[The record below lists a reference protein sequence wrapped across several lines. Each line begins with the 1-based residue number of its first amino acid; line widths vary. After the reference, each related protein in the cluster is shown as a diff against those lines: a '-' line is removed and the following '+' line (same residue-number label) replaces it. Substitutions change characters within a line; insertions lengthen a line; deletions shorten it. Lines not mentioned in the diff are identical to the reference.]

1 MQMQQSV
8 QVYGGEDAE
17 VPEYGKVFISIR
29 AKSGSNLTVAT
40 KNSIVQSLKQYSVAS
55 VRPEIIDPETTFI
68 RLSTDFKYDSDK
80 TTKDVSTLR
89 TNILE
94 TIIIEYNQDN
104 LLNFTG
110 VFRHSKLTEAVNG
123 ADPSILSNITTVKLF
138 KTITPTLNSAL
149 KYTVSF
155 NNAFYNPHS
164 GHNAAGGGV
173 IILNWF

>member
-1 MQMQQSV
+1 MQLQFKFMV
-8 QVYGGEDAE
+8 VKMLKFLLT
-17 VPEYGKVFISIR
+17 VKVFISIR

-40 KNSIVQSLKQYSVAS
+40 KNSIVQSLKQFSVAS

-89 TNILE
+89 TNIRNA
-94 TIIIEYNQDN
+94 IIEYNQDN

-110 VFRHSKLTEAVNG
+110 VFRHSKLTEAINN

-138 KTITPTLNSAL
+138 KTITPTLNSAE
-149 KYTVSF
+149 KYTS
-155 NNAFYNPHS
+155 
-164 GHNAAGGGV
+164 
-173 IILNWF
+173 II

>member
-1 MQMQQSV
+1 MQNAQAV

-17 VPEYGKVFISIR
+17 LPAYGKVFISIR

-40 KNSIVQSLKQYSVAS
+40 KNSIVQSLKQYSIAS

-89 TNILE
+89 TNIRNA
-94 TIIIEYNQDN
+94 IIEYNQDN

-110 VFRHSKLTEAVNG
+110 VFRHSKLTEAINV
-123 ADPSILSNITTVKLF
+123 LTHLF
-138 KTITPTLNSAL
+138 
-149 KYTVSF
+149 
-155 NNAFYNPHS
+155 
-164 GHNAAGGGV
+164 
-173 IILNWF
+173 